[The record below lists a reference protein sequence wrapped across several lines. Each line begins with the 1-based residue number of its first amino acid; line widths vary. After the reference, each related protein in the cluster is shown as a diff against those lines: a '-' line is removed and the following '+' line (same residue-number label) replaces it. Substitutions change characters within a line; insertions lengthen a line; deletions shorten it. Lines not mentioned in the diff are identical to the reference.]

1 MANYERIAS
10 RKARKYGLNPRIF
23 RRQIR
28 QESGFQPHVV
38 SPAGAR
44 GIAQIMPA
52 TARSWGVNPDN
63 PRQALDAAARTW
75 PRTCAATAPT
85 RTRCAPTTPGPG
97 AIQASHGYAETNAY
111 VRNILGGGSGRATGR
126 ERGGGGG
133 CRPAHRRR
141 CGNGAPW
148 PARPIQLHPPDDVRQ
163 GRIRAGGTPV
173 DGRPDAP
180 TVRARQL
187 VAVPDRPA
195 VDGDPR
201 SGGLQRLEAG
211 LVDQAGLEL
220 QADPGAPG
228 APITGSGGA
237 GILMAKGRGRVS
249 IARTP
254 TGRASPRTARS
265 SVSCSR
271 SAPCQGSR

>member
-63 PRQALDAAARTW
+63 PRQALDAAARHMAQDV
-75 PRTCAATAPT
+75 RRYGSYENALRAYNA
-85 RTRCAPTTPGPG
+85 GPG

-126 ERGGGGG
+126 ERAAVVGV
-133 CRPAHRRR
+133 PAGAPEEMRERCALAGPTYSTSPARRR
-141 CGNGAPW
+141 S
-148 PARPIQLHPPDDVRQ
+148 
-163 GRIRAGGTPV
+163 T
-173 DGRPDAP
+173 RPD
-180 TVRARQL
+180 TSRRN
-187 VAVPDRPA
+187 
-195 VDGDPR
+195 
-201 SGGLQRLEAG
+201 AG
-211 LVDQAGLEL
+211 RWSPGCSNG
-220 QADPGAPG
+220 PGAATRRCSGP
-228 APITGSGGA
+228 ACCRRRPPIRRTSA
-237 GILMAKGRGRVS
+237 ARGWSRRS
-249 IARTP
+249 RGARTP
-254 TGRASPRTARS
+254 G
-265 SVSCSR
+265 
-271 SAPCQGSR
+271 